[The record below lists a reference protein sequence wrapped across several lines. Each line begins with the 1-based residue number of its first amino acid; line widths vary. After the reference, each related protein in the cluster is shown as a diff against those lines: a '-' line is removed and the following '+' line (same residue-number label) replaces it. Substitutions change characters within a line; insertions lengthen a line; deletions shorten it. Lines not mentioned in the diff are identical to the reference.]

1 MAFQLVV
8 DYNLEVTKI
17 KHLPNII
24 DYYQPKILVVLGEK
38 ELKSKNIVLRDC
50 QKRQDFLVEREKI
63 IE

>member
-1 MAFQLVV
+1 LA
-8 DYNLEVTKI
+8 K
-17 KHLPNII
+17 II

-50 QKRQDFLVEREKI
+50 RKRQDFLVEREKI